1 MTKGEKYRAYYLKNR
16 ERILEANR
24 ERGRAYRERMREET
38 DDDIITEQRE
48 KQRTQYIRRK
58 SNTVKKH
65 LTERAKI
72 DTTGFFATLA
82 NAPDLHTVS
91 RRQLEWLLRC
101 VPVAQNIPTLVIEE
115 IDGSD
120 IPYTTD

>member
-48 KQRTQYIRRK
+48 KQRETYIKRK
-58 SNTVKKH
+58 SANVKNIL
-65 LTERAKI
+65 LTHAEG

-101 VPVAQNIPTLVIEE
+101 VPEAQNIPTLVIEE

>member
-24 ERGRAYRERMREET
+24 ERGREYREKIKEMITDEE
-38 DDDIITEQRE
+38 IAEQRE
-48 KQRTQYIRRK
+48 KQRAQYIKRK
-58 SNTVKKH
+58 ANTVKKH
-65 LTERAKI
+65 LTERAKA